1 MCTYLGMFTYLG
13 IVVWIKVLQTGKSLY
28 QTFCHFMSL
37 LYISIPCYT
46 IKYKLVVQHNG
57 ACAYI
62 NGYCIVLQLERN
74 IS

>member
-1 MCTYLGMFTYLG
+1 MCTYLGMFTYVG

-28 QTFCHFMSL
+28 KTSVILYHCITFRYHVIL
-37 LYISIPCYT
+37 LNINY
-46 IKYKLVVQHNG
+46 LVQQNG

-62 NGYCIVLQLERN
+62 NGYCIVLLLERN

>member
-1 MCTYLGMFTYLG
+1 MLKVDLSCLKKVFFLQFIYLWVLNVILLNINYL
-13 IVVWIKVLQTGKSLY
+13 
-28 QTFCHFMSL
+28 
-37 LYISIPCYT
+37 
-46 IKYKLVVQHNG
+46 VQHNG